1 MANRAQTRAA
11 ARREPTSKATS
22 SKPRRAAEEVA
33 YRWSAALLCYVPADF
48 PEVFGALLDTHTNH
62 EIALFVQKAYE
73 EWAGWAPHSIEEC
86 VAYVWELDMKRFWSA
101 LRDAVVRLN
110 GQGTEMNFE
119 GVVDALSVHASWLH
133 SVILDERVTQV
144 LRPRARALKASS
156 AFRTECDEW
165 VTAFLRWPGLE
176 VAQEEMRARQVEKDK
191 LHESLFGVDPEEA
204 KRRAFAERYERWAHG
219 GGGSPWEPDT
229 TSTETPTLTK

>member
-1 MANRAQTRAA
+1 MTNREQRRAA
-11 ARREPTSKATS
+11 ARRKPTSKATS
-22 SKPRRAAEEVA
+22 SKPRRDAEEA
-33 YRWSAALLCYVPADF
+33 MYRWSRAMLCYVPVDFAD
-48 PEVFGALLDTHTNH
+48 VFGALLDTHTNH
-62 EIALFVQKAYE
+62 EIALLVQKAYE

-101 LRDAVVRLN
+101 LRDVVVRLN

-119 GVVDALSVHASWLH
+119 GVVDALSVHADWLGG
-133 SVILDERVTQV
+133 VMIDERCTQV

-176 VAQEEMRARQVEKDK
+176 VAQEEMRAREVEKDK
-191 LHESLFGVDPEEA
+191 LRESLFGVDPEEA
-204 KRRAFAERYERWAHG
+204 EERAFAERYERWAQTG
-219 GGGSPWEPDT
+219 EGDPWVPDT
-229 TSTETPTLTK
+229 TSTGTPTLTK